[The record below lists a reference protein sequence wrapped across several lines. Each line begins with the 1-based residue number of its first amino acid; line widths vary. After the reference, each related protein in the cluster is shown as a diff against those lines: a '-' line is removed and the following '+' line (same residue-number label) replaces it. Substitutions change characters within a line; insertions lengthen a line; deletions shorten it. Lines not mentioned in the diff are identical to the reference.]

1 MPDIK
6 NATPRI
12 PIKLPTN
19 SAVEPNS
26 TSAGAHNNAIKAPTA
41 IMGIPTPKL
50 IALEPMLGVDDK
62 IYMKF
67 MLPLAV
73 TFQLLKVYLL
83 SV

>member
-19 SAVEPNS
+19 STVEPNS

-50 IALEPMLGVDDK
+50 IALEPM
-62 IYMKF
+62 
-67 MLPLAV
+67 
-73 TFQLLKVYLL
+73 
-83 SV
+83 